1 MTCPKC
7 GSKVILEV
15 GIRKYK
21 CLFCKYKWEEGKKMI
36 KIDKNL
42 YIDADS
48 NNLKLIEWEGNYDK
62 KGKPS
67 NQSILYFSTMKG
79 LVNAL
84 IRQKVKES
92 VRASNNLAEL
102 NSKIDKSIEFV
113 NSVVS
118 KMDSVDI

>member
-1 MTCPKC
+1 
-7 GSKVILEV
+7 
-15 GIRKYK
+15 
-21 CLFCKYKWEEGKKMI
+21 MI

-118 KMDSVDI
+118 KMDSIDI

>member
-1 MTCPKC
+1 
-7 GSKVILEV
+7 
-15 GIRKYK
+15 
-21 CLFCKYKWEEGKKMI
+21 MI

-84 IRQKVKES
+84 IRK
-92 VRASNNLAEL
+92 R
-102 NSKIDKSIEFV
+102 
-113 NSVVS
+113 
-118 KMDSVDI
+118 